1 MQDEIQRRLEEY
13 KKRISELSINAKAPS
28 PIIDYFRDVLDQPSD
43 NTQKD
48 DLREFLTDYYG
59 YVVSVFSNILSDPS
73 AAKKALNK
81 YSDLIHEIDEQAD
94 DYLRKYFFPLID
106 ARLSNS
112 AHAPSGNNKQNK
124 GWPNN
129 FPWNRDARTK
139 TNQLIYNE

>member
-81 YSDLIHEIDEQAD
+81 
-94 DYLRKYFFPLID
+94 
-106 ARLSNS
+106 
-112 AHAPSGNNKQNK
+112 
-124 GWPNN
+124 
-129 FPWNRDARTK
+129 
-139 TNQLIYNE
+139 